1 MINHK
6 YMSSVFRG
14 CLGNKFAVAL
24 LLVAAFFVA
33 LSIKLYPDINTGM
46 DFVYVDAKT
55 YPLFPLG
62 VFDCFLWCL
71 IFILLR
77 LSVFFLAKRIQISSI
92 ERKFTRKMFICL
104 GVFFFLAWTPYFLAY
119 YPGISFFD
127 EYFVIFDPF
136 AWPIQ
141 PLIYSMILHYAWN
154 LGVFFGIDNL
164 GFAFLT
170 IFRMFLMSAAFSYL
184 IFFLYKRGISVV
196 FLAASALVFAFLPI
210 FPNTAITIQKDG
222 IFSLFLLMLT
232 LFLYENKNNLS
243 KIVTK
248 KRMFLIFLC
257 LSLPILLL
265 RNNGLYILVATLMV
279 FGFVERKYMFRF
291 IGAALLF
298 FVITS
303 AANVYRVVPFKESI
317 GIPLQQIGRVL
328 CVGGEISES
337 AKSDLNYVLKLSIWR
352 EKYNP
357 IHSDTIKLFNKDF
370 NDELLNA
377 NKGRFIKAYLE
388 TFSKN
393 ISIYFSAHAFAT
405 LDFWC
410 IGPWNYHHN
419 QIAFV
424 DAITNDTLNP
434 QNIRWPIERPFHAT
448 DFKALKK
455 PVREKIAGFMAD
467 NVFYLNGG
475 ACGFILLFI
484 LALLLE
490 KGENR
495 KAAAL
500 LPVFLSYLTILIA
513 SPTAFAF
520 RYVLYLAFLMPFIL
534 SLPFMSDSG
543 EENQN
548 QS

>member
-1 MINHK
+1 
-6 YMSSVFRG
+6 
-14 CLGNKFAVAL
+14 
-24 LLVAAFFVA
+24 
-33 LSIKLYPDINTGM
+33 
-46 DFVYVDAKT
+46 
-55 YPLFPLG
+55 
-62 VFDCFLWCL
+62 
-71 IFILLR
+71 
-77 LSVFFLAKRIQISSI
+77 
-92 ERKFTRKMFICL
+92 
-104 GVFFFLAWTPYFLAY
+104 
-119 YPGISFFD
+119 
-127 EYFVIFDPF
+127 
-136 AWPIQ
+136 
-141 PLIYSMILHYAWN
+141 
-154 LGVFFGIDNL
+154 
-164 GFAFLT
+164 
-170 IFRMFLMSAAFSYL
+170 
-184 IFFLYKRGISVV
+184 
-196 FLAASALVFAFLPI
+196 
-210 FPNTAITIQKDG
+210 
-222 IFSLFLLMLT
+222 
-232 LFLYENKNNLS
+232 
-243 KIVTK
+243 
-248 KRMFLIFLC
+248 
-257 LSLPILLL
+257 
-265 RNNGLYILVATLMV
+265 
-279 FGFVERKYMFRF
+279 
-291 IGAALLF
+291 
-298 FVITS
+298 
-303 AANVYRVVPFKESI
+303 
-317 GIPLQQIGRVL
+317 
-328 CVGGEISES
+328 
-337 AKSDLNYVLKLSIWR
+337 
-352 EKYNP
+352 
-357 IHSDTIKLFNKDF
+357 
-370 NDELLNA
+370 A